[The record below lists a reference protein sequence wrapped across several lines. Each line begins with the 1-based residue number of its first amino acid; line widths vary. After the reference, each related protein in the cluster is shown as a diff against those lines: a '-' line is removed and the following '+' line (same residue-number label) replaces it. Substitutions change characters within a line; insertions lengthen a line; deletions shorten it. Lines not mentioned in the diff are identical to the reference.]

1 MNGFLLDTNV
11 PSESIR
17 PQPDAHV
24 QVWLD
29 AQRLDQLWLSAVSFG
44 EFRKGIELRSQDKRR
59 TELERWL
66 EKDLTTLFAGR
77 ILPLTQSIAERW
89 GVLEAARQRMGRP
102 LPVPDGQIAAT
113 ALEHGLALVTRNT
126 KDFAQLGLTLID
138 PWEPQP

>member
-17 PQPDAHV
+17 LQPDANV
-24 QVWLD
+24 QVWLA
-29 AQRLDQLWLSAVSFG
+29 AQRLDQLWISAVSFG
-44 EFRKGIELRSQDKRR
+44 EFRKGIELRVQDKRR
-59 TELERWL
+59 TELELWL

-77 ILPLTQSIAERW
+77 ILPLTRSIAEHW
-89 GVLEAARQRMGRP
+89 GVLEAQRQKMGRP
-102 LPVPDGQIAAT
+102 LHVPDGQIAAT
-113 ALEHGLALVTRNT
+113 ALEHDLTLVTRNT